1 MQRKIKINEVEN
13 FSLLFNKF
21 IPFLN
26 LPVVENRKHKKIY
39 NVRLLEFLTAEEKE
53 KRERKF
59 RDFKEE
65 DFKVAIFKEL
75 EKYTPGADQ
84 KLVDN
89 LIETYKSSG
98 FEEIKLKTG
107 YRLAVGLGLP
117 SFFENGLTLH
127 HIYGTPYIPGSSVKG
142 LVRFVFLSKIF
153 GIFPF
158 EGEELKKWPH
168 FGLKLTENRKGEENE
183 ITPTLK
189 ALAEIDKVL
198 VESENS
204 DEVLKKVKDRIE
216 NPKKEELENFYYLF
230 KELFGNLYYRGRVIF
245 ADAFATEWRF
255 KTDIMNPHFKEY
267 YGSTDG
273 DRKEKGLYLVGD
285 WHNPTPIHFLVVE
298 DAVFHFLF
306 KVEKETFIHKEWKMN
321 LKKLLREMLTE
332 GLSLLGI
339 GGKKGKGYGW
349 FEKNS

>member
-1 MQRKIKINEVEN
+1 MLRKIKINEVEN
-13 FSLLFNKF
+13 FSLLFNKLL
-21 IPFLN
+21 PFLEVGQTSVIQQILQGN
-26 LPVVENRKHKKIY
+26 TR
-39 NVRLLEFLTAEEKE
+39 
-53 KRERKF
+53 
-59 RDFKEE
+59 FKTL
-65 DFKVAIFKEL
+65 IFKEL
-75 EKYTPGADQ
+75 EKYTPRADQ

-89 LIETYKSSG
+89 LIKTYVKAG

-142 LVRFVFLSKIF
+142 LVRFVFLSEIF

-158 EGEELKKWPH
+158 EGDELKKLPH
-168 FGLKLTENRKGEENE
+168 FELKTNQTQKGNE
-183 ITPTLK
+183 DEIAFLFRSLAKIDK
-189 ALAEIDKVL
+189 ALT
-198 VESENS
+198 ESENF
-204 DEVLKKVKDRIE
+204 DEFLKKVKDRIE

-245 ADAFATEWRF
+245 ADAFATEWKF

-267 YGSTDG
+267 YGSTDE
-273 DRKEKGLYLVGD
+273 DRKKKGLYLVGD
-285 WHNPTPIHFLVVE
+285 WHNPTPIQFLVVE

-306 KVEKETFIHKEWKMN
+306 KVEKETFIHKKWKIN
-321 LKKLLREMLTE
+321 IRNLLREMLTE
-332 GLSLLGI
+332 GLFLLGI